1 MSEIKWYTGVY
12 TMPEQVDVESYYG
25 PDIRYLADDGN
36 VYKESELFTTEKSAI
51 LHARQL
57 RVAEVDR
64 LTAEIKQLDER
75 YDQIETAEVI
85 AEAVTEDYMPQVK
98 L

>member
-1 MSEIKWYTGVY
+1 MSKDKWFADLWQMPIQNNNPIGYT
-12 TMPEQVDVESYYG
+12 EHIHS
-25 PDIRYLADDGN
+25 
-36 VYKESELFTTEKSAI
+36 TEKAAI